1 MNLHKASTRVATVV
15 LASLAGLASAAE
27 RLPTIPPSQY
37 SEEQREAAAEFEAAR
52 KGPVFGPFEP
62 LMYSPKLM
70 SQTRALGDYLR
81 FKSAIGNTL
90 SELAILVTARA
101 WGQDYEWTYHKP
113 IAIKVGIKPEI
124 VEAIEDGRLPV
135 GMSDEEDAVYQFS
148 TELHHNKRVSDATF
162 ARVEKRWGKKGVL
175 DLTGINAYYTLL
187 AMQLNV
193 ARYPAVKGE
202 IGLKRFPD

>member
-1 MNLHKASTRVATVV
+1 MKIQRAAVFVAFLMAAVV
-15 LASLAGLASAAE
+15 VNAAE
-27 RLPTIPPSQY
+27 RLPTIPPAQY
-37 SEEQREAAAEFEAAR
+37 SDEQREAATEFEAAR

-62 LMYSPKLM
+62 LMYSPRLM
-70 SQTRALGDYLR
+70 SQARALGDYLR

-113 IAIKVGIKPEI
+113 IALKVGIKPEI
-124 VEAIEDGRLPV
+124 IEAIADGRMPV
-135 GMSDEEDAVYQFS
+135 GMSDDEDAVYQFS
-148 TELHHNKRVSDATF
+148 TELQVNKRVSDATF

-187 AMQLNV
+187 AMELNV
-193 ARYPAVKGE
+193 ANYPGVKGE
-202 IGLKRFPD
+202 TGLRRFPD

>member
-1 MNLHKASTRVATVV
+1 MKFQHTSIFVTAMA
-15 LASLAGLASAAE
+15 LASVAVAAD
-27 RLPTIPPSQY
+27 RFPTIPPAQY
-37 SEEQREAAAEFEAAR
+37 SDDQRDAAAEFEAAR

-113 IAIKVGIKPEI
+113 IAIRVGIKPEI
-124 VEAIEDGRLPV
+124 IEAIEEGRLPV

-193 ARYPAVKGE
+193 AKYPAVKGE
-202 IGLKRFPD
+202 VGLKRFPD

>member
-1 MNLHKASTRVATVV
+1 MNIQRATVFI
-15 LASLAGLASAAE
+15 ASLMSGAVVNAAE
-27 RLPTIPPSQY
+27 RLPTIPPAQY
-37 SEEQREAAAEFEAAR
+37 SDDQREAASEFEAAR

-70 SQTRALGDYLR
+70 SQARALGDYLR

-113 IAIKVGIKPEI
+113 IALKVGIKPEI
-124 VEAIEDGRLPV
+124 IEAIADGRLPL
-135 GMSDEEDAVYQFS
+135 GMSDDEDAVYQFS
-148 TELHHNKRVSDATF
+148 TELQVNKRVSDATF

-187 AMQLNV
+187 AMELNV
-193 ARYPAVKGE
+193 ANYPGVKGE
-202 IGLKRFPD
+202 AGLRRFPD

>member
-1 MNLHKASTRVATVV
+1 MNFQQTSIFVTTMA
-15 LASLAGLASAAE
+15 LASVAVAAD
-27 RLPTIPPSQY
+27 RLPTIPPAQY
-37 SEEQREAAAEFEAAR
+37 SDDQRDAAAEFEAAR

-113 IAIKVGIKPEI
+113 IAIRVGIKPETI
-124 VEAIEDGRLPV
+124 EAIEEGRLPV

-193 ARYPAVKGE
+193 AKYPAVKGE
-202 IGLKRFPD
+202 VGLKRFPD

>member
-1 MNLHKASTRVATVV
+1 MNIQRATVFI
-15 LASLAGLASAAE
+15 ASLMSGAVVNAAE
-27 RLPTIPPSQY
+27 RLPTIPPAQY
-37 SEEQREAAAEFEAAR
+37 SDDQREAASEFEAAR

-70 SQTRALGDYLR
+70 SQARALGDYLR

-113 IAIKVGIKPEI
+113 IALKVGIKPEI
-124 VEAIEDGRLPV
+124 IEAIADGRLPL
-135 GMSDEEDAVYQFS
+135 GMSDDEDAVYQFS
-148 TELHHNKRVSDATF
+148 TELHANKRVSDTTF

-187 AMQLNV
+187 AMELNV
-193 ARYPAVKGE
+193 ANYPGVKGE
-202 IGLKRFPD
+202 AGLRRFPD